1 MLKFKQQYR
10 NNYEITYNE
19 KDKPVR
25 YYPYL
30 RNYIFKCF
38 STKQEKSAYFLHI
51 IEYKRYKLKI
61 RTSRGKNLPNPYDDY
76 SSNAYKLLKSWK
88 HNSKRKKQY
97 HNC

>member
-1 MLKFKQQYR
+1 MKFKQQYR

-38 STKQEKSAYFLHI
+38 STKQEKLLYAVFLCYTSLI
-51 IEYKRYKLKI
+51 SI
-61 RTSRGKNLPNPYDDY
+61 RLFFLVVQIFKYINFIPSIGYVGFNY
-76 SSNAYKLLKSWK
+76 SI
-88 HNSKRKKQY
+88 
-97 HNC
+97 